1 MVQPKTL
8 PVKLTSRYY
17 PASFVRQGDHLWAFG
32 TGTSEA
38 VDSYDTAFSIDATR
52 EAIKEYDKWRNLR
65 DMHNPEVIGGVP
77 CMELTDTEL
86 RLGAKIVGAEAIK
99 KAEAGLYKGFSLRFA
114 EDYDGHWETRNGKD
128 VFVFTRYSIIE
139 FSLVD
144 RPSNPDAQI
153 SLFSRADLGLADKE
167 AGWTF
172 DWKDDCDAIV
182 AALGW
187 AGMER
192 ACLIG
197 SGEDKSAYKLPVARM
212 VDGKLTLFYHGC
224 VAAMAGLNGANGD
237 LGLSVTEREEAYK
250 NLSKFY
256 QLFNEQPSELRRMEV
271 TSMEFTKEQ
280 LDQEIEKGVGNILTR
295 LFSRGKDKGK
305 TEEKPAQEAK
315 TATRAAMPKD
325 KYDALKQARADMA
338 AAGASAE
345 ALAGMDTA
353 IAAVEPVEPKKDAAV
368 TTQPDEETKRTMAA
382 QAAKIT
388 ELEAKLDA
396 MAAQRK
402 SQETVQG
409 AGAKV
414 PESKYRGAFIGAVT
428 D

>member
-1 MVQPKTL
+1 MVQPNTV

-17 PASFVRQGDHLWAFG
+17 PASFVRQGDYLWAFG
-32 TGTSEA
+32 VGTSEA

-52 EAIKEYDKWRNLR
+52 EAIKEFDKWRNLR
-65 DMHNPEVIGGVP
+65 DMHNPVAVGVIP
-77 CMELTDTEL
+77 IMELTDTCL
-86 RLGAKIVGAEAIK
+86 RLGAKIVDAEAIK
-99 KAEAGLYKGFSLRFA
+99 KAEAGVYKGFSLRFA
-114 EDYDGHWETRNGKD
+114 EDYDGHWETRTGKD
-128 VFVFTRYSIIE
+128 VFLFTRYSIIE

-144 RPSNPDAQI
+144 RNSNPEALI
-153 SLFSRADLGLADKE
+153 SLFSRADIALAEKE

-192 ACLIG
+192 ACLVG
-197 SGEDKSAYKLPVARM
+197 SGENKAAYKLPVARM

-237 LGLSVTEREEAYK
+237 LGLTGTEREEAYN

-256 QLFNEQPSELRRMEV
+256 QLFNEKPSELRRMEV
-271 TSMEFTKEQ
+271 TSMDFTKEQ
-280 LDQEIEKGVGNILTR
+280 LDQEIEKGVGNFLTR
-295 LFSRGKDKGK
+295 LFSRGKEKGK
-305 TEEKPAQEAK
+305 PEEKPAPETK
-315 TATRAAMPKD
+315 PATRTAMPKD

-338 AAGASAE
+338 AAGASTE

-353 IAAVEPVEPKKDAAV
+353 IAAVEPVEEKKDAAK
-368 TTQPDEETKRTMAA
+368 PDEETKRTIAA
-382 QAAKIT
+382 QAATIA
-388 ELEAKLDA
+388 ELQGKLDA
-396 MAAQRK
+396 MSSARK
-402 SQETVQG
+402 SKETVDGPDQ
-409 AGAKV
+409 K
-414 PESKYRGAFIGAVT
+414 PPQSKYRGAFIGQVI